1 MRRSVIRGISNAAAP
16 TFIPAPAASFPTVR
30 NGSTNLLVRGVGPRG
45 NLLPLFSPGSDA
57 KHYKMDLIP
66 RPPSRSSRRSCD
78 TLEINRTNRPRR
90 ASVPE
95 WEASILTDRAVK
107 SDDGSES
114 TRSSD
119 SAGTVLPL
127 DQNLKS
133 PRHKRMREGRLRK
146 HTKLMV
152 SRKDFIIAKSIFDRY
167 DTDGDGSISADEF
180 VRALKQHA
188 PLVEGADLFMKLDRN
203 MTGVIGLVQWLHIY
217 FPHVHMSECRRVVSK
232 YLPKPRTPT
241 PPSVKTLEDCPGAKE
256 EIKAIFQHWDK
267 QGNGNISLE
276 DLQSPLVRCG
286 ISGTTALLWLND
298 GWEGS

>member
-1 MRRSVIRGISNAAAP
+1 
-16 TFIPAPAASFPTVR
+16 
-30 NGSTNLLVRGVGPRG
+30 
-45 NLLPLFSPGSDA
+45 
-57 KHYKMDLIP
+57 
-66 RPPSRSSRRSCD
+66 
-78 TLEINRTNRPRR
+78 
-90 ASVPE
+90 
-95 WEASILTDRAVK
+95 
-107 SDDGSES
+107 
-114 TRSSD
+114 
-119 SAGTVLPL
+119 
-127 DQNLKS
+127 
-133 PRHKRMREGRLRK
+133 
-146 HTKLMV
+146 MV

-298 GWEGS
+298 GWEGSPVGSPTVGSLKGTLSNGGQIDEAAIAKVLASVYIEGAEPVNSSKKKVKRQSQILRDLELSAELISQVATHS